1 MLYKTDTTLGK
12 LYPEGW
18 SRVGEMM
25 PSDGNLVRDAVAGL
39 SDWDRAVIYR
49 SYYLGQTTTQIAA
62 EFRTDD
68 ELVKHDLHRALHAL
82 RANLRKQDDMT
93 RRHLRVV

>member
-1 MLYKTDTTLGK
+1 VRYPRTELGR
-12 LYPEGW
+12 PAQWRGVID
-18 SRVGEMM
+18 VG
-25 PSDGNLVRDAVAGL
+25 SDGHLVKDAVAGL
-39 SDWDRAVIYR
+39 SDRDRAMIYR

-68 ELVKHDLHRALHAL
+68 ELVKHDLHRVLHAL
-82 RANLRKQDDMT
+82 RANLRKRDEIA

>member
-1 MLYKTDTTLGK
+1 VRGPRTESARPAQWRGTID
-12 LYPEGW
+12 
-18 SRVGEMM
+18 VG
-25 PSDGNLVRDAVAGL
+25 SDGNLVRDAVARL

-49 SYYLGQTTTQIAA
+49 SYYLGRTTTQIAA

-82 RANLRKQDDMT
+82 RTTLQQRDDIT
-93 RRHLRVV
+93 RRRLRVV

>member
-1 MLYKTDTTLGK
+1 MRCPRTELPRPAQWRGAID
-12 LYPEGW
+12 
-18 SRVGEMM
+18 VG
-25 PSDGNLVRDAVAGL
+25 SDGNLVRDAVARL

-49 SYYLGQTTTQIAA
+49 SYYLGRTTSQIAA

-93 RRHLRVV
+93 RRHLSVV

>member
-1 MLYKTDTTLGK
+1 MRYPRTELGRSAQRS
-12 LYPEGW
+12 GAID
-18 SRVGEMM
+18 VG
-25 PSDGNLVRDAVAGL
+25 SDGNLVRDAMAGL

-68 ELVKHDLHRALHAL
+68 ELVKRDLHRALHAL
-82 RANLRKQDDMT
+82 RANLGKQDGLT
-93 RRHLRVV
+93 SRHLRVV

>member
-1 MLYKTDTTLGK
+1 MRYPRTELGR
-12 LYPEGW
+12 PARWRGAID
-18 SRVGEMM
+18 VG
-25 PSDGNLVRDAVAGL
+25 SDGNLVRDAVAGL

-82 RANLRKQDDMT
+82 RANLWKQDGMT